1 MKTSVVGILG
11 LAAMGLA
18 PSIANADIVIEFS
31 GMNLVYNGSALYD
44 AGSAAGG
51 NTNPADAD
59 GLASVDFFLNGSQ
72 VGAMS
77 SDISL
82 DVYIPNLVGIPST
95 PGTAT
100 IINTGGAGFF
110 DLLMGT
116 SPLASQYLLVDVSSV
131 TVTYID
137 VAGIIQFTFGAA
149 VADSFAQN
157 LPYGLIVGQPLTV
170 SFSAQIDPGTLT
182 SAGGFITGFHAS
194 GTGEFRGLEIPTP
207 GSIALVAL
215 GVPAVIRR
223 RR

>member
-1 MKTSVVGILG
+1 MKTSVLGILG
-11 LAAMGLA
+11 LAAMGLTT
-18 PSIANADIVIEFS
+18 SIANADIVIEFS
-31 GMNLVYNGSALYD
+31 GMNLVYNGSALFD

-51 NTNPADAD
+51 VADPGDAD
-59 GLASVDFFLNGSQ
+59 GLASVDFFLNGSL
-72 VGAMS
+72 VGALN

-82 DVYIPNLVGIPST
+82 DVYIPNLIGIPST
-95 PGTAT
+95 PGAAI

-110 DLLMGT
+110 DLLIGT
-116 SPLASQYLLVDVSSV
+116 SPLASEYLLVDVSSV

-182 SAGGFITGFHAS
+182 SAGGFITGFRAS

>member
-1 MKTSVVGILG
+1 MKTSILG
-11 LAAMGLA
+11 IVGLA
-18 PSIANADIVIEFS
+18 TIGLAGSIAGADVVVEFS
-31 GMNLVYNGSALYD
+31 GMNLVYDGSSLFD
-44 AGSAAGG
+44 AGSSAGG
-51 NTNPADAD
+51 LADPADAD
-59 GLASVDFFLNGSQ
+59 TLASVDFFLNGTQ

-95 PGTAT
+95 AGGST

-110 DLLMGT
+110 DLLIGS
-116 SPLASQYLLVDVSSV
+116 SPLASQFLLVDVSSV
-131 TVTYID
+131 AVTYID

-157 LPYGLIVGQPLTV
+157 LPYGLMVGDPLTV

-182 SAGGFITGFHAS
+182 SAGGFITGFRAS
-194 GTGEFRGLEIPTP
+194 GTGEYRGQFIPTP
-207 GSIALVAL
+207 GSLALMAL

>member
-1 MKTSVVGILG
+1 MKTSFLGLVG

-18 PSIANADIVIEFS
+18 GSVATADIVIEFS
-31 GMNLVYNGSALYD
+31 GMNLVYDGSTLYD
-44 AGSAAGG
+44 AGSVAGG
-51 NTNPADAD
+51 VANPADAD
-59 GLASVDFFLNGSQ
+59 VLASVDFFLNGVQ
-72 VGAMS
+72 VGALN

-95 PGTAT
+95 PGSAT
-100 IINTGGAGFF
+100 IINTGAPGFF

-116 SPLASQYLLVDVSSV
+116 SPLASQFLLVDVSSV

-137 VAGIIQFTFGAA
+137 VAGILQFTFGAA
-149 VADSFAQN
+149 VASAFAQN
-157 LPYGLIVGQPLTV
+157 LPYGLMVGQPLTV

-182 SAGGFITGFHAS
+182 SAGGFITGFRAS
-194 GTGEFRGLEIPTP
+194 GTGEFRGEAVPTP
-207 GSIALVAL
+207 GAIALVAL